1 MPITL
6 AEPRRIQ
13 THEGEEA
20 MRLGNPTYAGS
31 YRIAYLPDGSRFL
44 EIRRSRGWN
53 RMATPIPRHIRGAYA
68 AAALFGV

>member
-1 MPITL
+1 
-6 AEPRRIQ
+6 
-13 THEGEEA
+13 

-44 EIRRSRGWN
+44 EIRRSGGWN
-53 RMATPIPRHIRGAYA
+53 RIATPIPRHIRGAYA